1 VAAQLARDAVGVEVE
16 DGDGA
21 VEAAGGEEVA
31 MVVEADAGRVAALWR
46 GLESVVKVEGR
57 TEGGF
62 EGFRQLAHE

>member
-31 MVVEADAGRVAALWR
+31 MVVEADAGRVAAL
-46 GLESVVKVEGR
+46 
-57 TEGGF
+57 
-62 EGFRQLAHE
+62 